1 MENLSKVFVIGNVLK
16 AYCHNFDFHI
26 LALENNHKVINETFQ
41 PLFESNFFERNI
53 HLNIALRSQF
63 PYEKIKINYF
73 GL

>member
-16 AYCHNFDFHI
+16 TYCHNFDFHI

-41 PLFESNFFERNI
+41 PLSESNFFERNI